1 MLVSDVNLRIES
13 EILQCV
19 RVQKSNPL
27 FIKFYQKKA
36 NAIDV
41 LNALL
46 VNEAYS
52 SNITLKYVYTGRD
65 EYVVLLTKDMRFYKN
80 KVTCVSDDSIPTM
93 IKEVMRDLFP
103 DF

>member
-1 MLVSDVNLRIES
+1 MLVNDVNLRIES
-13 EILQCV
+13 EILQSV
-19 RVQKSNPL
+19 RVQKSNPV
-27 FIKFYQKKA
+27 FKKFYVKKA

-41 LNALL
+41 LDALL
-46 VNEAYS
+46 VNEAYL

-65 EYVVLLTKDMRFYKN
+65 EYVVLLTKDMRFFKN
-80 KVTCVSDDSIPTM
+80 KVTCVSGDSIPTM

>member
-27 FIKFYQKKA
+27 FIKFHQKKA

-80 KVTCVSDDSIPTM
+80 KVTCVSADSIPTM